1 MDTTFETTLETLYT
15 VALRDYPEL
24 PLKERLAAEV
34 RYCRALERRLGPP
47 VDVAHAL
54 RAVEQLSDGGDITEV
69 SEEERKLVAHWRVA
83 TDAARQAAMQG
94 LGESPEA
101 WFDVRVA

>member
-1 MDTTFETTLETLYT
+1 MDTTLDTLYT

-24 PLKERLAAEV
+24 PVKERLAAEV

-47 VDVAHAL
+47 EDVVHAL
-54 RAVEQLSDGGDITEV
+54 KTVEQLAEGDGTPPPG
-69 SEEERKLVAHWRVA
+69 SEPFKLVAHWRTA

-94 LGESPEA
+94 LGDSHEA
-101 WFDVRVA
+101 WFDLRVA

>member
-1 MDTTFETTLETLYT
+1 METTLDTLYT
-15 VALRDYPEL
+15 VALRDYAEL

-47 VDVAHAL
+47 EDVVHAL
-54 RAVEQLSDGGDITEV
+54 RAVEQLAEGDSTPEPG
-69 SEEERKLVAHWRVA
+69 SEPYKLVAHWRIA

-94 LGESPEA
+94 LGESNEA

>member
-1 MDTTFETTLETLYT
+1 METTLDTLYT
-15 VALRDYPEL
+15 VALRDYPAL

-47 VDVAHAL
+47 EDVAHAL
-54 RAVEQLSDGGDITEV
+54 RAVAQLDEGNDISELSD
-69 SEEERKLVAHWRVA
+69 EERKLVAHWRIA
-83 TDAARQAAMQG
+83 TDAAKLAAMQG

>member
-1 MDTTFETTLETLYT
+1 METTLETLYT

-47 VDVAHAL
+47 EDVVHAL
-54 RAVEQLSDGGDITEV
+54 RAVEQLADGGSADEP
-69 SEEERKLVAHWRVA
+69 SAEELKLVAHWRIA

-94 LGESPEA
+94 LGESPES
-101 WFDVRVA
+101 WFDVRMA